1 MVSMFSPAWRR
12 RGNEVLLVLAGAI
25 GTAAG
30 FLLDKAP
37 KVARL
42 VPAVAGPLLIAYG
55 LGLAWRPLGFMAMGV
70 FLLWADRNIR

>member
-1 MVSMFSPAWRR
+1 MSVFSPAWRR
-12 RGNEVLLVLAGAI
+12 RGNEVLLALAGAI
-25 GTAAG
+25 GAAVG

-37 KVARL
+37 KAARF

-55 LGLAWRPLGFMAMGV
+55 FGLAWRPLGFMAMGA

>member
-1 MVSMFSPAWRR
+1 MLSPAWRR
-12 RGNEVLLVLAGAI
+12 RGNEALLAVAGVL
-25 GTAAG
+25 GTVAG
-30 FLLDKAP
+30 FLLGIAP

-55 LGLAWRPLGFMAMGV
+55 LGMAWRPLGFIAMGA